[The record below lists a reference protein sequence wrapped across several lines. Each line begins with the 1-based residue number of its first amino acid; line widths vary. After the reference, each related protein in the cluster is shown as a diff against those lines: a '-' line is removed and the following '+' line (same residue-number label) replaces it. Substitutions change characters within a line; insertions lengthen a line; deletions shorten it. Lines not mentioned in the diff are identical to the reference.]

1 MREAIEQTVAAMN
14 GRRGDP
20 HSFDQLEALLAHQAY
35 RLSYWRV
42 ATDEINYRRFF
53 DINHLAAIRVE
64 EPEVFEAV
72 HGVVLRLLGTGQVT
86 GLRIDHPDGLFD
98 PAQYFLDLQS
108 ACRRILAN
116 LSIHRC

>member
-1 MREAIEQTVAAMN
+1 MN

-53 DINHLAAIRVE
+53 DINQLAAIRVE

-98 PAQYFLDLQS
+98 PVIFSRPAV
-108 ACRRILAN
+108 RIPPHLAKR
-116 LSIHRC
+116 SIHRWRAV